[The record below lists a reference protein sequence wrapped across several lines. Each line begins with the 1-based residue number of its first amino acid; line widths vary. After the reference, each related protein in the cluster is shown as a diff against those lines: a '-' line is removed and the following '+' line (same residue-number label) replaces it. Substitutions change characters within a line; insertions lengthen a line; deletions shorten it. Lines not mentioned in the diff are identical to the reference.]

1 MRMTTLLAAAVL
13 LGGPGRTLAQNTPEE
28 NQSNADAPFV
38 RNIRADQPGQTLTA
52 QVLRPGTFQLETG
65 LSLSAPTPGLPLP
78 GNYAA
83 LRIGFFNS
91 MELRVRQGYVR
102 DHAGSLEVPNAGGWV
117 PLLVGTKLMLSP
129 NYDTRT
135 QVALLVETAL
145 PGTGANALE
154 ATTFAPAGRLLVSQ
168 QIGQRFGLEGNFG
181 FSQQG
186 LTVADIKA
194 GQYLGSLAL
203 NGPLSRTTG
212 FFLEGYGV
220 GRQTITTGTTAGI
233 YWRPAPVLRLDLNAG
248 RMLGGL
254 NAGRATVGAGLVL
267 KLGK

>member
-1 MRMTTLLAAAVL
+1 MTTLFAAAVL
-13 LGGPGRTLAQNTPEE
+13 LGGPGRTLAQNTPAE
-28 NQSNADAPFV
+28 NHSNADAPFV
-38 RNIRADQPGQTLTA
+38 RNIRADQPGQTITA

-65 LSLSAPTPGLPLP
+65 LSLSAPSSSIMQS
-78 GNYAA
+78 GNFAA

-102 DHAGSLEVPNAGGWV
+102 PRASLAEGAAGASGWA

-135 QVALLVETAL
+135 QVAMLVETAV
-145 PGTGANALE
+145 PGTGANGLE
-154 ATTFAPAGRLLVSQ
+154 ANTFTPAGRLLVSQ
-168 QIGQRFGLEGNFG
+168 QLGQRFGLEGNFG

-203 NGPLSRTTG
+203 NGPLTQTAG
-212 FFLEGYGV
+212 FFVEGYGV
-220 GRQTITTGTTAGI
+220 GRQTLTTGTTAGI
-233 YWRPAPVLRLDLNAG
+233 YWRPVPVLRLDLNAG
-248 RMLGGL
+248 RILGGL
-254 NAGRATVGAGLVL
+254 NAGNTTVGAGLVL